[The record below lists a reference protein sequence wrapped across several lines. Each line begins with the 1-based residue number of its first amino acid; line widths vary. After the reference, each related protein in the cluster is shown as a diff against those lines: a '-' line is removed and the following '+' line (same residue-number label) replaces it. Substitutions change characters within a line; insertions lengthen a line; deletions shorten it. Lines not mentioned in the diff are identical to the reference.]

1 MLKNYCESTWLLV
14 DIHLVLSDC
23 WNFLNISSLC
33 TFRGISLE
41 GTLSRNLSLILIA
54 CDSKIILCFVSLNY
68 KWFNSLNGIPHFPF
82 RVVWNIV
89 IVILYSHLM
98 LCLCFLSLI
107 SLCMVAFYI
116 IFPTILVIKKKNLN
130 FVAFKFK
137 VLESPS
143 LIIWWLRCLYFPVF
157 QLLQI
162 LEGLLKLPENR
173 ECADCKAKYVVGRIQ
188 KRWSI

>member
-1 MLKNYCESTWLLV
+1 M
-14 DIHLVLSDC
+14 
-23 WNFLNISSLC
+23 
-33 TFRGISLE
+33 
-41 GTLSRNLSLILIA
+41 
-54 CDSKIILCFVSLNY
+54 
-68 KWFNSLNGIPHFPF
+68 
-82 RVVWNIV
+82 
-89 IVILYSHLM
+89 IVILCSHLM

-116 IFPTILVIKKKNLN
+116 IFPTILVKKKKTLI

-143 LIIWWLRCLYFPVF
+143 LIIWWLGCLYFPVF
-157 QLLQI
+157 QLMQI

-188 KRWSI
+188 KR